1 MDSGREMSVPE
12 LDWALV
18 EPGHKGAYGLSFET
32 RQGEVCLPLLVAKGV
47 RPGKTLVV
55 SAGVHGDEYEGVQT
69 LFDVFAGL
77 DTKAMSGAVVMVTVA
92 NPPAFWAG
100 TRTSPL
106 DGGNLA
112 RVFPGDR
119 DGSATE
125 AIAWHFDQRLLSIAD
140 FYLDLHSAGVKWLMP
155 TMIGYHEG
163 DEAAR
168 LGAEAFGAPV
178 VWCHPKIAAGRTVSA
193 AMDRGVPCLYAEAR
207 GAGRIDAGDLRVY
220 VGGVWR
226 LMRHLGIAQT
236 EVDHGVR
243 EPVRLYGDGNIDKG
257 IEATERGFL
266 VPAVGLLE
274 AVEPG
279 QALGRLVDLWGR
291 TITEFVAPC
300 AGVVALIH
308 ACPLVMPGE
317 PLFLITER
325 VQ

>member
-1 MDSGREMSVPE
+1 MSVPE
-12 LDWALV
+12 LDWELV
-18 EPGHKGAYGLSFET
+18 EAGHKGAFGLSFET
-32 RQGEVCLPLLVAKGV
+32 PQGDVCLPLLVAKGV

-55 SAGVHGDEYEGVQT
+55 SAGVHGDEYEGMQT
-69 LFDVFAGL
+69 LFDMFADL
-77 DTKAMSGAVVMVTVA
+77 DVEAMCGAVVMVTVA

-112 RVFPGDR
+112 RVFPGNR
-119 DGSATE
+119 DGSTTE

-207 GAGRIDAGDLRVY
+207 GAGRIDAGDLRVFTQ
-220 VGGVWR
+220 GVWR
-226 LMRHLGIAQT
+226 LMQHLGIVAGMVAPA
-236 EVDHGVR
+236 ELKSVL
-243 EPVRLYGDGNIDKG
+243 LYGDGNIDKG
-257 IEATERGFL
+257 IEAAKRGFL
-266 VPAVGLLE
+266 IPAVGLLE
-274 AVEPG
+274 PVVEG

-291 TITEFVAPC
+291 TIADFVAPC

-325 VQ
+325 LQ